1 MPKLKSVKTGQKH
14 IKKEND
20 MYKHILLKYF
30 DALCDIVLESGDM
43 ETYKALQELYLKEV
57 YGDGQKGK

>member
-1 MPKLKSVKTGQKH
+1 
-14 IKKEND
+14 